1 MQEIGLNSHAM
12 RQRHFWLGKAIGNAF
27 QSLDEMG
34 QLGVKKAAAAYRF
47 VKIQRLHLLSMK
59 SPPAAYELRRLLI
72 RTGGHGSFWVSR
84 NNRAA

>member
-1 MQEIGLNSHAM
+1 MQKIGIRGDTL
-12 RQRHFWLGKAIGNAF
+12 RWGCLRVGKAIGNAF

-59 SPPAAYELRRLLI
+59 SPPAA
-72 RTGGHGSFWVSR
+72 
-84 NNRAA
+84 